1 MAVSKHLHSD
11 DTTWKLLPLCVFRPG
26 ENSEQ
31 PRRPP
36 TASQKKDNCD
46 DNGEPLC
53 REKLLH

>member
-1 MAVSKHLHSD
+1 MAVSKHSD